1 MSYYGYYTVATKS
14 GTSKMMT
21 VIQGIEEEISEI
33 MLLAGGLSGKELYM
47 YQLTF

>member
-1 MSYYGYYTVATKS
+1 
-14 GTSKMMT
+14 MMT